1 MIGPAHG
8 KPVGKTVNCGKLGM
22 NENEKEYKSDLHIA
36 SNASCTTHCLTP
48 LAKVLLHRRLLM
60 HRPPAKDW
68 RGGRVAFNIIPN
80 STCTAKVA
88 RQLGVLIEPE
98 NLQLMSPLSSVG
110 EFY

>member
-1 MIGPAHG
+1 MRMKRNTNLTFTLLQTPAV
-8 KPVGKTVNCGKLGM
+8 PP
-22 NENEKEYKSDLHIA
+22 IA
-36 SNASCTTHCLTP
+36 LP
-48 LAKVLLHRRLLM
+48 LWPRRLLM

>member
-8 KPVGKTVNCGKLGM
+8 MPVGKTVNCGKLGM
-22 NENEKEYKSDLHIA
+22 NENEKEYKFDLHIA

-48 LAKVLLHRRLLM
+48 LAKLHRRLLM